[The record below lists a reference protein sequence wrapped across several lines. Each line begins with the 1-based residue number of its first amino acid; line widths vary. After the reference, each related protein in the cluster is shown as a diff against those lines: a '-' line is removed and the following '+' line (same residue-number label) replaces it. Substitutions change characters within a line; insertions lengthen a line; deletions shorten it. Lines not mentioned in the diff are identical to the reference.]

1 MKKFISALIIL
12 TTLVAGVQSQDLS
25 EILKTHFKTIGQE
38 KLTTINTMK
47 STGKTIAQGMELD
60 FVIYTQR
67 PGKFRLEVD
76 IQGAK
81 MIQAFDGEKG
91 WMVAPWTGST
101 DPIEISGVQLKNLK
115 LQSDI
120 DGMLYD
126 YEKKELSTEL
136 IGKEDM
142 EGTPVFKIKQ
152 TDKDGDIYYQFID
165 AENYVLLKTSSIIKM
180 GESKIESETYYSNYK
195 EFEGMVMAY
204 SFESKTNGQVMSQ
217 INISAVELNP
227 EIDPTIFTM
236 PPKQEVPTEK

>member
-12 TTLVAGVQSQDLS
+12 TTLVAGVHSQDLS